1 MRSGN
6 PRRSESHRTEPRL
19 GPSYTIPAIN
29 SVCHFPIIPFFV
41 LFPGSIRSGLDC
53 LDSPRRH
60 RPVAIAGREQLKPT
74 QNHKLHL
81 LMDPSSGPP
90 RPALQPPAAEDPPI
104 ATAHL
109 ARFEFSDAGTKI
121 LMVEWYPGAVVEK
134 STAAAVSAEAPDSVP
149 AADFHDVSAPAPAP
163 GSDAHPGSALAGT
176 TKATG
181 DASTSRRLAS
191 TSSSSN
197 WEVSWPGK
205 TTVLRAADAD
215 SDSPPASS
223 SSLVDHNSTRRRVYF
238 LLPPEAPVPATITLT
253 PPAGDPRSSLTLK
266 PLPAIFPPGFDAEA
280 GIRGVLHTIWARR
293 RLAALDREMADEL
306 RANAESVGLE
316 MALAEKQWIQDTFL
330 KAPPRHSPVSSRSPV
345 ASRLGDKLR
354 GLKLA
359 TSPADLTPSLSGKKP
374 AYNQLGS
381 PSP

>member
-1 MRSGN
+1 
-6 PRRSESHRTEPRL
+6 
-19 GPSYTIPAIN
+19 
-29 SVCHFPIIPFFV
+29 
-41 LFPGSIRSGLDC
+41 
-53 LDSPRRH
+53 
-60 RPVAIAGREQLKPT
+60 
-74 QNHKLHL
+74 
-81 LMDPSSGPP
+81 MDPSSGPP

-104 ATAHL
+104 TTAHL

-134 STAAAVSAEAPDSVP
+134 SAAAAVSAEAPDSVP

-163 GSDAHPGSALAGT
+163 GSDAHPGAALAAT

-359 TSPADLTPSLSGKKP
+359 TSPADLTPSLSGKKH

>member
-1 MRSGN
+1 M
-6 PRRSESHRTEPRL
+6 
-19 GPSYTIPAIN
+19 
-29 SVCHFPIIPFFV
+29 
-41 LFPGSIRSGLDC
+41 
-53 LDSPRRH
+53 
-60 RPVAIAGREQLKPT
+60 
-74 QNHKLHL
+74 
-81 LMDPSSGPP
+81 
-90 RPALQPPAAEDPPI
+90 QPPAAEDPPI
-104 ATAHL
+104 TTAHL

-134 STAAAVSAEAPDSVP
+134 SAAAAVSAEAPDSVP

-163 GSDAHPGSALAGT
+163 GSDAHPG
-176 TKATG
+176 
-181 DASTSRRLAS
+181 DASANPRLAS

-223 SSLVDHNSTRRRVYF
+223 SSLSLVDHNSTRRRVYF

-306 RANAESVGLE
+306 RTNAESVGLE

-359 TSPADLTPSLSGKKP
+359 TSPADLTPSLSGKKHV
-374 AYNQLGS
+374 YDQLRS

>member
-1 MRSGN
+1 
-6 PRRSESHRTEPRL
+6 
-19 GPSYTIPAIN
+19 
-29 SVCHFPIIPFFV
+29 
-41 LFPGSIRSGLDC
+41 
-53 LDSPRRH
+53 
-60 RPVAIAGREQLKPT
+60 
-74 QNHKLHL
+74 
-81 LMDPSSGPP
+81 MDPSSGPP

-104 ATAHL
+104 TAAHL

-134 STAAAVSAEAPDSVP
+134 PAAAAVSAEASAPPDAVP
-149 AADFHDVSAPAPAP
+149 AADLHGVSAPAPAP
-163 GSDAHPGSALAGT
+163 GFHAHPGAALAGT

-181 DASTSRRLAS
+181 DAGTSRRLAS

-215 SDSPPASS
+215 SDSPPASSS

-359 TSPADLTPSLSGKKP
+359 TSPADLTPSLSGKKH
-374 AYNQLGS
+374 AYDQLIS

>member
-1 MRSGN
+1 
-6 PRRSESHRTEPRL
+6 
-19 GPSYTIPAIN
+19 
-29 SVCHFPIIPFFV
+29 
-41 LFPGSIRSGLDC
+41 
-53 LDSPRRH
+53 
-60 RPVAIAGREQLKPT
+60 
-74 QNHKLHL
+74 
-81 LMDPSSGPP
+81 MDPSSGPP
-90 RPALQPPAAEDPPI
+90 RPALQPPAPEDPPI
-104 ATAHL
+104 TTAHL

-163 GSDAHPGSALAGT
+163 GSDAHPGAALAGT

-181 DASTSRRLAS
+181 DASASRRLAS

-205 TTVLRAADAD
+205 TTVLRAADPD

-223 SSLVDHNSTRRRVYF
+223 SSLVDNNSTRRRVYF

-330 KAPPRHSPVSSRSPV
+330 KAPPRHNPVSSRSPV

-359 TSPADLTPSLSGKKP
+359 TSPADLTPSLSANTFTAAGSQSHTLSPQGADIAVSSFSAMASNAPTGPLSLNAALRGDITAAVSAPVRLDRQDPEDDLFALPLSPRSPDMKK
-374 AYNQLGS
+374 S
-381 PSP
+381 PFSAL

>member
-1 MRSGN
+1 
-6 PRRSESHRTEPRL
+6 
-19 GPSYTIPAIN
+19 
-29 SVCHFPIIPFFV
+29 
-41 LFPGSIRSGLDC
+41 
-53 LDSPRRH
+53 
-60 RPVAIAGREQLKPT
+60 
-74 QNHKLHL
+74 
-81 LMDPSSGPP
+81 MDPSSGPP

-104 ATAHL
+104 TAAHL

-134 STAAAVSAEAPDSVP
+134 SAAAAVSAEAPDSAP

-163 GSDAHPGSALAGT
+163 GSDAHPGAALAGT

-181 DASTSRRLAS
+181 DASASRRLAS

-359 TSPADLTPSLSGKKP
+359 TSPADLTPSLSANTFTAAGSQSHTLSPQGADIAVSSFSAMTSNAPTGPLSLNAALRGDITAAVSAPVRLDRQDPEDDLFALPLSPRSPDMKK
-374 AYNQLGS
+374 S
-381 PSP
+381 PFSAL